1 MQRRLLS
8 TLLVLLPGCFG
19 VCGPGDQEFYAEAG
33 CVAQA
38 APDSPEIQFGTAEG
52 ERFRRSNPVRRWR
65 WTMGRKEANTCTS
78 RCASSARWRETG
90 CS

>member
-19 VCGPGDQEFYAEAG
+19 VCGPGDQEFSSERLK
-33 CVAQA
+33 V
-38 APDSPEIQFGTAEG
+38 S
-52 ERFRRSNPVRRWR
+52 RFRRSNPVRRWR